1 MKKCRTTLF
10 AAGANMKDLRQPLNG
25 RRRSFTML
33 YLNPIRNLSHISP
46 VSSL

>member
-1 MKKCRTTLF
+1 MRKCRVPIF
-10 AAGANMKDLRQPLNG
+10 AARANMKDLRQPLNG

-33 YLNPIRNLSHISP
+33 YLSPIRNLSHPSP